1 MGHLPKTQTQ
11 LYSETKIVIGSNPTD
26 WDKLEPSTN
35 SPISFWVVTNA
46 SVAKGSPAGCYRYG
60 VLIAISTTKSI
71 NEYDLWKNLLI
82 YIPDSNG
89 DSKIYVR
96 SKGRKRWNVYT
107 GNTVEVVS

>member
-46 SVAKGSPAGCYRYG
+46 SVAKGSPVGCYRYG